1 MTNVPLSSRL
11 LITVR
16 SDSVQISR
24 RAVLALLGATGA
36 SIVTA
41 PITGARSRN
50 ISKGLGQAKPGQA
63 LVQTAEA
70 AGIVVLEQ
78 AKQALAEGSFA
89 VGGAMIENR
98 SGRIIHQWH
107 NTVYQLLPNG
117 QSALVSKRFVLDP
130 TNHGERQLV
139 SWYYENAAALN
150 LPEPSELTIVT
161 SLDPCAQC
169 AGSLLAAGFN
179 VGVVAFDDPTG
190 INYTLDGSYPDLPL
204 NLRKQAQRT
213 FTYYAVQ
220 GVRPRVG
227 PANGPAFATMILS
240 KATADGCS
248 DVFLKSRGVVE
259 EERRVLGLPP
269 SELRDPA
276 TLPADSR
283 LRQALV
289 KASPLAFS
297 LRLADFRKPNAALKD
312 TLSRLVAS
320 TPRATNAVAYI
331 DPYGNLIS
339 AFADRFDV
347 SPIATALMNLVQ
359 SYFRTRFALMGDPKT
374 NELAKNYLT
383 TPKYGTLVF
392 LRALAPDAATSV
404 KDIGIYD
411 LSIEGEAYQ
420 PQTGNWQY
428 YLEPPTGTEAEFLA
442 LIKQM
447 KSADGADPKRIV
459 L

>member
-1 MTNVPLSSRL
+1 MRP
-11 LITVR
+11 
-16 SDSVQISR
+16 DSAHISR
-24 RAVLALLGATGA
+24 RAVLALIGAAG
-36 SIVTA
+36 VTVVSA
-41 PITGARSRN
+41 PINGARSR
-50 ISKGLGQAKPGQA
+50 SARSVLEQAKPDQA

-70 AGIVVLEQ
+70 AGMVVLEQ

-98 SGRIIHQWH
+98 TGRVIHQWH

-139 SWYYENAAALN
+139 SWYYENAASLN

-190 INYTLDGSYPDLPL
+190 INYTLDCSYPDLPL
-204 NLRKQAQRT
+204 NLRKQAQRK
-213 FTYYAVQ
+213 FTYYAIQ
-220 GVRPRVG
+220 AVRPRIGADTG
-227 PANGPAFATMILS
+227 PVFAPMVLS

-248 DVFLKSRGVVE
+248 EVFLKSRDVVE
-259 EERRVLGLPP
+259 QQRRVLGLSP
-269 SELRDPA
+269 SELQDPA
-276 TLPADSR
+276 TLPVDSR
-283 LRQALV
+283 LRTALV
-289 KASPLAFS
+289 KASPHAFS
-297 LRLADFRKPNAALKD
+297 LRISDFRQPNSTLKNLL
-312 TLSRLVAS
+312 TELVAS
-320 TPRATNAVAYI
+320 TPKATNAVAYI
-331 DPYGNLIS
+331 DPFGNLLS

-347 SPIATALMNLVQ
+347 SPISTALMNLVQ
-359 SYFRTRFALMGDPKT
+359 SYFRTRFMLMGDPGT
-374 NELAKNYLT
+374 NELAKKYLT

-447 KSADGADPKRIV
+447 KSADGAAPKRIV

>member
-1 MTNVPLSSRL
+1 M
-11 LITVR
+11 VR
-16 SDSVQISR
+16 PDSAQISR
-24 RAVLALLGATGA
+24 RAVLALLGAAG
-36 SIVTA
+36 VTVVSA
-41 PITGARSRN
+41 PITGARSRTART
-50 ISKGLGQAKPGQA
+50 GLDKAKPGQA
-63 LVQTAEA
+63 LVHTAEA
-70 AGIVVLEQ
+70 AGMVVLEQ

-98 SGRIIHQWH
+98 TGRIIHQWH
-107 NTVYQLLPNG
+107 NTVYQTLPNG
-117 QSALVSKRFVLDP
+117 QSAFVNRRFVLDP

-190 INYTLDGSYPDLPL
+190 INYTLDGTYPDLPL
-204 NLRKQAQRT
+204 NLSKQAQRT
-213 FTYYAVQ
+213 FTYYAIQ

-227 PANGPAFATMILS
+227 AAVGPAFATMVLS

-248 DVFLKSRGVVE
+248 DVFLKSRDVVE
-259 EERRVLGLPP
+259 EQRRVLGLPP
-269 SELRDPA
+269 AELRDPA
-276 TLPADSR
+276 TLPVDSG
-283 LRQALV
+283 LRKALV

-297 LRLADFRKPNAALKD
+297 LRLPDFRQPNAALRD
-312 TLSRLVAS
+312 LLAQLVAS

-331 DPYGNLIS
+331 DPFGNLIS

-359 SYFRTRFALMGDPKT
+359 SYFRTRFMLMGDPGT
-374 NELAKNYLT
+374 NELAKKYLT

-442 LIKQM
+442 LIKQL
-447 KSADGADPKRIV
+447 KSADGAAPKRIV